1 MVKELTDGY
10 IIKYHAK
17 GLESDP
23 IEIDFTPPF
32 RRIDMVEELEKIANL
47 NILKDLSS
55 DDTNKYLIDACAKFE
70 IRCALSLTTTRLL
83 NKQWYHL
90 LDNIQLIAAS
100 LRSRLVQHKM

>member
-1 MVKELTDGY
+1 MVKEHTDDY

-83 NKQWYHL
+83 
-90 LDNIQLIAAS
+90 D
-100 LRSRLVQHKM
+100 